1 VIHISWGGII
11 GGMLLILLGLY
22 FSMYLFFSGVV
33 SDVFSRAIVETAS
46 SEFMRWLRL
55 LGILIAVRGVY
66 LIVASFF
73 APSTIVG
80 RMLTVGGQVLSA
92 MAIPL
97 LVWLREHIDLLPI
110 ASIRNG
116 ELTVTFAQGDLANV
130 LRWSLNGVIA
140 LLILGIA
147 ISLIRLLTDSQLS
160 IGSTSSA

>member
-1 VIHISWGGII
+1 MIHISWGGII

-46 SEFMRWLRL
+46 PEFMRWLRL

-116 ELTVTFAQGDLANV
+116 EVMVTFAQGDLANV

-160 IGSTSSA
+160 MGSTSSA

>member
-1 VIHISWGGII
+1 MIHISWGGII
-11 GGMLLILLGLY
+11 GGVLLILLGLY
-22 FSMYLFFSGVV
+22 LSMYPFFSGVV
-33 SDVFSRAIVETAS
+33 GDVFSRAIIETAS

-116 ELTVTFAQGDLANV
+116 EVMVTFAQGDLANV

-160 IGSTSSA
+160 MGSTSSA